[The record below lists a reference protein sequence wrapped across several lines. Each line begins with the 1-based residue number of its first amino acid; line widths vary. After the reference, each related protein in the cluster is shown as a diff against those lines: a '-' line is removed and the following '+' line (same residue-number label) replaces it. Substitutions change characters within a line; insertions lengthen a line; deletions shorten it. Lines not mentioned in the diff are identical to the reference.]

1 MHGKVRVYHDMIIES
16 PKFVP
21 KLLLS
26 RYAVVVFGF
35 HENWKLFL
43 GAFYIFSF
51 TLLYVDPA
59 KGCGIH
65 DADGTV
71 PNSV

>member
-1 MHGKVRVYHDMIIES
+1 MYGKVRVYHDMIIKS

-26 RYAVVVFGF
+26 RYAVVAIGF

-43 GAFYIFSF
+43 GAFYIFSL

>member
-1 MHGKVRVYHDMIIES
+1 MHGKARVYHDIIIKR

-26 RYAVVVFGF
+26 RYAVVASGF

-43 GAFYIFSF
+43 GAFYIFSL
-51 TLLYVDPA
+51 TDPA
-59 KGCGIH
+59 KGCGIY